1 MARED
6 TPDRRP
12 LLYGIAA
19 LLILCAAL
27 FLFWPRGPKNELST
41 MTLTPPGTENSL
53 QAGQVSPEGATPAEG
68 ESSSMSPEDTP
79 AESLSQA
86 PQKPSSTQ
94 LQATE
99 LHASTSSQTT
109 PVHAAS
115 TEMAPTTRSSGST
128 SPNTGAGLVQPGPSG
143 RYLINLGSFS
153 SHSNAQRRVD
163 ELRQNGVPADVAQG
177 TKPDGTP
184 LYRVRI
190 AYFEGHS
197 LAKAYGEDLQ
207 RRLGLK
213 YWISER

>member
-41 MTLTPPGTENSL
+41 MTLTPPSAENQV
-53 QAGQVSPEGATPAEG
+53 QAGQVN
-68 ESSSMSPEDTP
+68 PEDSATTTAKEAMNSEETP
-79 AESLSQA
+79 RESLSGEQQEPQSTTPKQSSPEPSSASTVTPAKTVSSSPAPASHEKA
-86 PQKPSSTQ
+86 PQKLSS
-94 LQATE
+94 
-99 LHASTSSQTT
+99 
-109 PVHAAS
+109 
-115 TEMAPTTRSSGST
+115 
-128 SPNTGAGLVQPGPSG
+128 GLVQPTSTG
-143 RYLINLGSFS
+143 RYLLNLGSFG

-163 ELRQNGVPADVAQG
+163 ELRANGVPADVAQG
-177 TKPDGTP
+177 TKPDGSP
-184 LYRVRI
+184 IYRVRV

-197 LAKAYGEDLQ
+197 LAKAYGEDLK
-207 RRLGLK
+207 RRLGLD

>member
-41 MTLTPPGTENSL
+41 MTLTPPSAENQV
-53 QAGQVSPEGATPAEG
+53 QAGQVN
-68 ESSSMSPEDTP
+68 PEDSATATSDELAKPEETP
-79 AESLSQA
+79 QESLSTEDQPQQA
-86 PQKPSSTQ
+86 VAPKQSQPEPSPTKAVTPAQTASSSPAPLSHEKTAQK
-94 LQATE
+94 LN
-99 LHASTSSQTT
+99 TS
-109 PVHAAS
+109 
-115 TEMAPTTRSSGST
+115 
-128 SPNTGAGLVQPGPSG
+128 LVQPTSSG
-143 RYLINLGSFS
+143 RYLLNLGSFG

-163 ELRQNGVPADVAQG
+163 ELRANGVPADVAQG
-177 TKPDGTP
+177 TKPDGSP
-184 LYRVRI
+184 IYRVRV

-197 LAKAYGEDLQ
+197 LAKAYGEDLK
-207 RRLGLK
+207 RRLGLD

>member
-41 MTLTPPGTENSL
+41 MTLTPPSAENQV
-53 QAGQVSPEGATPAEG
+53 QAGQVN
-68 ESSSMSPEDTP
+68 PEDSATASSDELAKPEETP
-79 AESLSQA
+79 QESLSTEDQRQQA
-86 PQKPSSTQ
+86 VAPKQSQPEPSSIKAVTPAQ
-94 LQATE
+94 T
-99 LHASTSSQTT
+99 ASSSPAPPNHEKTAQKLNTS
-109 PVHAAS
+109 
-115 TEMAPTTRSSGST
+115 
-128 SPNTGAGLVQPGPSG
+128 LVQPTSSG
-143 RYLINLGSFS
+143 RYLLNLGSFG

-163 ELRQNGVPADVAQG
+163 ELRANGVPADVAQG
-177 TKPDGTP
+177 TKPDGSP
-184 LYRVRI
+184 IYRVRV

-197 LAKAYGEDLQ
+197 LAKAYGEDLK
-207 RRLGLK
+207 RRLGLD